1 VSEPLPVLPLEP
13 LSAAT
18 FAPFG
23 EVIEAGAARQV
34 FSINEGTAQRYH
46 DLATLDCGAEGGRVI
61 VSLFRAAPRELPFA
75 VRMLERHPLGSQAF
89 VPLDPATRY
98 VAVVASDPGSTP
110 RAFLVDG
117 GRGINLHRGT
127 WHHPLI
133 ALDATRDFL
142 VLDRG
147 GPGANCDVLIDAA
160 IFCRVGVRCDRM
172 AFPARC
178 SR

>member
-1 VSEPLPVLPLEP
+1 MSSTPATLPLEA
-13 LSAAT
+13 LTAAA

-23 EVIEAGAARQV
+23 EVIEPAAAKQI

-46 DLATLDCGAEGGRVI
+46 DLATLDCGSEGGRVI
-61 VSLFRAAPRELPFA
+61 VSLFRAAPRELPLL

-98 VAVVASDPGSTP
+98 LVVVASDPAATP
-110 RAFLVDG
+110 RAFLAEA

-127 WHHPLI
+127 WHHPLL
-133 ALDATRDFL
+133 ALDASADFL

-147 GPGANCDVLIDAA
+147 GPGANCDEAA
-160 IFCRVGVRCDRM
+160 LPSDWRVQL
-172 AFPARC
+172 
-178 SR
+178 